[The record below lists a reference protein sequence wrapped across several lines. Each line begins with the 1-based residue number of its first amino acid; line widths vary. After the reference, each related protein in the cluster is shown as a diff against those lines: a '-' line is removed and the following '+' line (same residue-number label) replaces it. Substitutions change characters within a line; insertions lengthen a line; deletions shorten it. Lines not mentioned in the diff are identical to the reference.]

1 MRPQSFI
8 GGAIREACA
17 NDLPSPS
24 LRSTRHQ
31 IRTFALRLAFHHA
44 RGVVELRVH
53 NPGKHSSIESDSTKL
68 TESSQMQQT
77 DGIWELSVS
86 FVLSESSQMQQT
98 DGRKGERVPV
108 QTTQTQREVGAVLVR
123 RRVAHSATRAKLCIK
138 RP

>member
-77 DGIWELSVS
+77 DG
-86 FVLSESSQMQQT
+86 
-98 DGRKGERVPV
+98 RKGERVPV